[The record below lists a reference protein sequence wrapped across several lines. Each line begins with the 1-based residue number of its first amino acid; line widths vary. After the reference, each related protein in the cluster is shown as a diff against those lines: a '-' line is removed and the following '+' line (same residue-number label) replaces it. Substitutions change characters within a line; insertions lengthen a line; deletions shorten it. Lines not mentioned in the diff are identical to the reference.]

1 MKGWRRPPNFRV
13 PLLRVLC
20 LPGAH
25 FAKGA
30 LNSALSLCE
39 LFSQKTAL
47 ANFLAANPNISLDIP
62 VINKFTPTNVPI
74 AHTELDG
81 Q

>member
-1 MKGWRRPPNFRV
+1 VCDRWALTIERHRISV
-13 PLLRVLC
+13 SSVTLTLC
-20 LPGAH
+20 
-25 FAKGA
+25 
-30 LNSALSLCE
+30 SLCE
-39 LFSQKTAL
+39 LFYYKTPL
-47 ANFLAANPNISLDIP
+47 TSFRAANPNINLDIP

>member
-1 MKGWRRPPNFRV
+1 MNSTKS
-13 PLLRVLC
+13 PLLLITRYT
-20 LPGAH
+20 
-25 FAKGA
+25 
-30 LNSALSLCE
+30 
-39 LFSQKTAL
+39 TAL
-47 ANFLAANPNISLDIP
+47 TNFLAANPNISLEIP